1 MLLLDNFSN
10 FDKEE
15 EEEEEEED
23 DDADKEPCS
32 CNISLIR
39 SMGAV
44 MVLAKV
50 PAIAPAIAFLK
61 ASLEVVVVVVVE
73 LLLLEEEAADG
84 LVTTTTDFLSVTS
97 LLPSFHSGLGRF
109 ILKVL
114 Y

>member
-10 FDKEE
+10 FDK

-61 ASLEVVVVVVVE
+61 ASLEVVVVVVVVAE

>member
-10 FDKEE
+10 FDK